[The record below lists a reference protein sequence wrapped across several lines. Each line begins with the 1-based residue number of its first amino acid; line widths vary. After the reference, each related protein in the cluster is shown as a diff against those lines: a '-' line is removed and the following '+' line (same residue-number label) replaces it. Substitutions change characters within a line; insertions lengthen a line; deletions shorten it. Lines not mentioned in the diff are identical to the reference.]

1 MALALAKLTITYI
14 IKNWPNHSV
23 TLSPETWAKIE
34 LYWDLYLLSVLV
46 GFLGIVVFLRRTG
59 ARPRP
64 NPNNN
69 NARQQPAATRAPA
82 TPPVVGAAPATPP
95 AAPATAATVPLTAPS
110 AAAASATTAAAEE
123 AAGAPVTAATQSTGA
138 EGSSDSLSAGSPSSS
153 GGSKVSEDTKGAVTS
168 APFSEAPSESASQKQ
183 EN

>member
-1 MALALAKLTITYI
+1 MPVALALAKLTITYI

-69 NARQQPAATRAPA
+69 NARQQPAATRAPPA
-82 TPPVVGAAPATPP
+82 TPPV
-95 AAPATAATVPLTAPS
+95 APATAETVPSTAPS
-110 AAAASATTAAAEE
+110 AAAASATTAASAE
-123 AAGAPVTAATQSTGA
+123 ASGAPVTAATQSTGA
-138 EGSSDSLSAGSPSSS
+138 EGSSDSPGTGSPSSS
-153 GGSKVSEDTKGAVTS
+153 GGSKVSEDTKGAVTT
-168 APFSEAPSESASQKQ
+168 APSSEAPSESASQKQ